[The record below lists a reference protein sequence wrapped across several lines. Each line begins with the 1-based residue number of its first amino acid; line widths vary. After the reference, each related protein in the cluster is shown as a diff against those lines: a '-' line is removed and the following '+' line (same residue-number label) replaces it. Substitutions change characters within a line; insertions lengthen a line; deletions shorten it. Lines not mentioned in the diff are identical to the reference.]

1 MSMITNA
8 ETQTRVD
15 EIAAGIYRISTP
27 VPVVPGG
34 FSFNRYL
41 VLDDEPLLFHTGPRG
56 MFPLTR
62 EAIAAVVPVERL
74 RFVAFSHFENDEC
87 GALNHFLG
95 VAPRAEPVCS
105 RVNAL
110 VNGDAFDRP
119 ARALADG
126 EALSLGGRS
135 VRWLDTPHLPHAWEC
150 GYLMDPS
157 TRTLLCG
164 DLFTQPGNGE
174 TPLTEGDIL
183 GPSEQLRA
191 SLDYYAHGRETRA
204 LFDRVAKEAPT
215 TLACMH
221 GSAWRGDGAALLR
234 ALADRVER

>member
-1 MSMITNA
+1 MITNA
-8 ETQTRVD
+8 ETNTRVD
-15 EIAAGIYRISTP
+15 EIAGGIYRISTP
-27 VPVVPGG
+27 VTTVPGG

-41 VLDDEPLLFHTGPRG
+41 VLDEAPLLFHTGPRG
-56 MFPLTR
+56 MFPLTC

-74 RFVAFSHFENDEC
+74 RFIGFSHFENDEC
-87 GALNHFLG
+87 GALNQFLA
-95 VAPRAEPVCS
+95 VAPHAEPVCS
-105 RVNAL
+105 RVNAM

-119 ARALADG
+119 ARSLADG
-126 EALSLGGRS
+126 EALALGGRS
-135 VRWLDTPHLPHAWEC
+135 VRWIDTPHLPHAWEC

-164 DLFTQPGNGE
+164 DLFTQPGTGE

-183 GPSEQLRA
+183 GPSESLRA
-191 SLDYYAHGRETRA
+191 SLDYYAHARDTRA
-204 LFDRVAKEAPT
+204 LLERLIKEAPE

-221 GSAWRGDGAALLR
+221 GSAWRGDGSRLLR